1 MIKVQL
7 IGITEQLKQTF
18 DGQDMQISF
27 LDDEVHA
34 LNAVE
39 QIQPAVILLN
49 YQLQE
54 SETRSYIKALLK
66 MSSNSKI
73 VVIAKGLTDNEILAC
88 LVAGAKG
95 YQDMKSLDQY
105 MIKMIKVID
114 AGEAWVSRRMVAKLL
129 DEWGRK
135 IRPISF
141 NRRLSLIDSQKL

>member
-7 IGITEQLKQTF
+7 IGISEQLKQIF
-18 DGQDMQISF
+18 DGEDMHISF

-39 QIQPAVILLN
+39 QIQPTVILLN
-49 YQLQE
+49 YNLQKT
-54 SETRSYIKALLK
+54 ETNNYIKALLK

-73 VVIAKGLTDNEILAC
+73 VVVANELADNEILGC

-95 YQDMKSLDQY
+95 YQVIKSLDQY
-105 MIKMIKVID
+105 ILKIIKVID

-129 DEWGRK
+129 DELVEK
-135 IRPISF
+135 
-141 NRRLSLIDSQKL
+141 